1 MPRKVTRKVSPEQIR
16 SAIFRLSNRLRADR
30 GLIYNFDLTTRML
43 LIQVMIDPEGSY
55 RKLMRW
61 IKTSDS
67 IPTWEAAEALAK
79 ENSIDLR
86 EWCKLQGWAYED
98 LQAVYEKMRETK
110 DEIKS
115 GIPRDETQASTK
127 VESN

>member
-1 MPRKVTRKVSPEQIR
+1 MPRKVSRKVSPEQIR
-16 SAIFRLSNRLRADR
+16 SALFRLSNRLRADR

>member
-16 SAIFRLSNRLRADR
+16 SALFRLSNRLRADR

-67 IPTWEAAEALAK
+67 IPTWEDAEKLAQ
-79 ENSIDLR
+79 ENSVNLR
-86 EWCKLQGWAYED
+86 EWCKLQGWDYED
-98 LQAVYEKMRETK
+98 LRAVYEKMRETK
-110 DEIKS
+110 DELKEAAE
-115 GIPRDETQASTK
+115 PLPDEGGK
-127 VESN
+127 

>member
-16 SAIFRLSNRLRADR
+16 SALFRLSNRLRADR
-30 GLIYNFDLTTRML
+30 GLIYQFDMTTRML

-67 IPTWEAAEALAK
+67 IPTWEAAEKLAQ
-79 ENSIDLR
+79 ENSVNLR
-86 EWCKLQGWAYED
+86 EWCKLQGWNYED
-98 LQAVYEKMRETK
+98 LRAVYEKMRETK
-110 DEIKS
+110 DQLK
-115 GIPRDETQASTK
+115 DEAEPLPDEEGK
-127 VESN
+127 

>member
-16 SAIFRLSNRLRADR
+16 SALFRLSNRLRADR

-55 RKLMRW
+55 RMLMRC

-67 IPTWEAAEALAK
+67 IPTWEAAEKLAQ
-79 ENSIDLR
+79 ENSVNLR
-86 EWCKLQGWAYED
+86 EWCKLQGWDYED
-98 LQAVYEKMRETK
+98 LRAVYEKMRETK
-110 DEIKS
+110 DELKEAAQPLLEE
-115 GIPRDETQASTK
+115 GGK
-127 VESN
+127 

>member
-1 MPRKVTRKVSPEQIR
+1 MPRKVSRKVSPEQIR
-16 SAIFRLSNRLRADR
+16 SAIFRLSNRPRADR

-115 GIPRDETQASTK
+115 GIPRDETQASTN

>member
-1 MPRKVTRKVSPEQIR
+1 MPRKVSRKVSPEQIR
-16 SAIFRLSNRLRADR
+16 SALFRLSNRLRADR

-67 IPTWEAAEALAK
+67 IPSWEAAEALAK
-79 ENSIDLR
+79 ENSINLR

-110 DEIKS
+110 DELKNDAEPL
-115 GIPRDETQASTK
+115 PRTATE
-127 VESN
+127 

>member
-1 MPRKVTRKVSPEQIR
+1 MPRKVSRKVSPEQIR

-79 ENSIDLR
+79 ENSVDLR

-98 LQAVYEKMRETK
+98 LRAVYEKLRETK
-110 DEIKS
+110 DELKNDAEPL
-115 GIPRDETQASTK
+115 PRKATE
-127 VESN
+127 